1 MKNRLNYVIF
11 CQNRQYLKARSS
23 KSIIARKTYR
33 ISLCS
38 SKLVLKIIVLCLFL
52 KNYLVYWRNKK
63 NALNWVFRILPFFHN
78 TTFFGHLIK
87 TFFYI
92 SLLIHAYKC
101 ICFPPDI
108 MFKSDI
114 IHRLDLSGHLL
125 NFVLFQKC
133 NFWLIFVCTK
143 PDAKDFW
150 QHLWEMNKQF

>member
-1 MKNRLNYVIF
+1 M
-11 CQNRQYLKARSS
+11 LKCEKQAQLCHFLS
-23 KSIIARKTYR
+23 KPP
-33 ISLCS
+33 
-38 SKLVLKIIVLCLFL
+38 VLKSTQLQKYYSQKNVQDIIVFIKVVLNIIVLCLFL

-63 NALNWVFRILPFFHN
+63 NARNWVFRILPFFHN

-133 NFWLIFVCTK
+133 HFWSIFVCTK
-143 PDAKDFW
+143 PV
-150 QHLWEMNKQF
+150 